1 MRDWW
6 LRTLLV
12 FQRPRPVFVALR
24 DDGKEA
30 SADRAEP
37 IFLIVVL
44 AGIAAVLM
52 TRTAAHLMDDG
63 TYDGIVTAIWAFFV
77 GSLFG
82 VFWYFAFGALLYWC
96 GRLLGSQGTYRRA
109 RHVLA
114 FAAAPVALSLVLWPV
129 KLSLYGIRLVSH
141 RRARH
146 RGGRRRLRRP
156 YLRVLRLG
164 GRPAGD
170 RRARGPWLDVVA
182 RARNGRAHGRRA
194 GGARDGR
201 DRAVGA
207 LENRS
212 QHQDRDDRRSG
223 AGSEGDERAEQNDAR
238 REVPHPFARS
248 TIVPAKGGP
257 VFGVTSKV
265 RPQCPTMTSGA
276 ALRV

>member
-1 MRDWW
+1 MGAVRDWW

-129 KLSLYGIRLVSH
+129 KLSLYGSDWFH
-141 RRARH
+141 T
-146 RGGRRRLRRP
+146 GGRDT
-156 YLRVLRLG
+156 G
-164 GRPAGD
+164 
-170 RRARGPWLDVVA
+170 
-182 RARNGRAHGRRA
+182 A
-194 GGARDGR
+194 GGAVFDVLTYAFFAWAAALLVIGV
-201 DRAVGA
+201 RAVHGWTWSRA
-207 LENRS
+207 L
-212 QHQDRDDRRSG
+212 G
-223 AGSEGDERAEQNDAR
+223 TVALT
-238 REVPHPFARS
+238 V
-248 TIVPAKGGP
+248 
-257 VFGVTSKV
+257 
-265 RPQCPTMTSGA
+265 A
-276 ALRV
+276 ALAALVTVVIALSVL